1 MVYNRDMTLTVADGT
16 KVAANDT
23 INVVGLTRAHNGTYS
38 VKSVNGN
45 SVVVSLYS
53 GKTASISSARYDN
66 PSVVGTGRL
75 FVSDPDQDLAIKT
88 AIIEGGGLYTLKI
101 TSLSAL
107 FN

>member
-1 MVYNRDMTLTVADGT
+1 MTLTVADGT
-16 KVAANDT
+16 KVAANDV
-23 INVVGLTRAHNGTYS
+23 INVVGLTRAHNGTYA
-38 VKSVNGN
+38 VKSVTGN

-53 GKTASISSARYDN
+53 GKSASISASLYAN
-66 PSVVGTGRL
+66 PAIVGTARL
-75 FVSDPDQDLAIKT
+75 FVSDADEDLAIKD

>member
-1 MVYNRDMTLTVADGT
+1 MTLTVADGT

-23 INVVGLTRAHNGTYS
+23 INVDGLTRAHNGTYT
-38 VKSVNGN
+38 VKSVTGN
-45 SVVVSLYS
+45 AVVVTLYS
-53 GKTASISSARYDN
+53 GKTSKITAFAN
-66 PSVVGTGRL
+66 PAIVGKARL